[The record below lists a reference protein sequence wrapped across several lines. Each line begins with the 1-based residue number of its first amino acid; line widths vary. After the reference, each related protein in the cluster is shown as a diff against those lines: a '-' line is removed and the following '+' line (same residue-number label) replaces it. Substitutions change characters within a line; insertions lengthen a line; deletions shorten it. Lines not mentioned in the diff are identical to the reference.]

1 MIDFILASGSPRR
14 KELLELMGL
23 EFKVIVSQADE
34 DSVSKDLKPELYVQE
49 LALLKA
55 SATAKEVLRNKNA
68 VIISADTIVTLDGQ
82 ILGKPKDE
90 DDAFNMLSKLSG
102 REHEVYTGY
111 CVMRISDGKAV
122 CGKVRTKVKFK
133 DLSDDKIRGYINSGE
148 PMDNYDNVVKFLEL
162 INSEKGLNISQR
174 NITVSTCGIVP
185 KIKEL
190 ADLKLQITLAISLH
204 APNDELRKTM
214 MPIANKYSI
223 AEIMDACRYYL
234 DKTGRRISFEYSLVK
249 GVNDT
254 KECANELIELVKGLN
269 CHINLI
275 PVNPIKERDYEQ
287 SEKNS
292 IKNFKDMLERKGIN
306 ATVRREMGRDI
317 DGACG
322 QLRQNHIDENSA
334 I

>member
-1 MIDFILASGSPRR
+1 MVCFKKGYNAMIDFILASGSPRR

-34 DSVSKDLKPELYVQE
+34 DSVSKDLKPALYVQE

-90 DDAFNMLSKLSG
+90 DDAFNMLSKLLG

-148 PMDNYDNVVKFLEL
+148 PMDKAGAYGIQGLGSLLIEKIDGDYFNVV
-162 INSEKGLNISQR
+162 GLPISA
-174 NITVSTCGIVP
+174 
-185 KIKEL
+185 L
-190 ADLKLQITLAISLH
+190 ADTLEDEFDIKLL
-204 APNDELRKTM
+204 
-214 MPIANKYSI
+214 
-223 AEIMDACRYYL
+223 
-234 DKTGRRISFEYSLVK
+234 TGMSTAQKS
-249 GVNDT
+249 
-254 KECANELIELVKGLN
+254 
-269 CHINLI
+269 H
-275 PVNPIKERDYEQ
+275 Q
-287 SEKNS
+287 
-292 IKNFKDMLERKGIN
+292 
-306 ATVRREMGRDI
+306 
-317 DGACG
+317 
-322 QLRQNHIDENSA
+322 
-334 I
+334 

>member
-122 CGKVRTKVKFK
+122 CHRRQLAPAGQRRGE
-133 DLSDDKIRGYINSGE
+133 SDRRLAERAIRRVGRAG
-148 PMDNYDNVVKFLEL
+148 
-162 INSEKGLNISQR
+162 GR
-174 NITVSTCGIVP
+174 H
-185 KIKEL
+185 
-190 ADLKLQITLAISLH
+190 AD
-204 APNDELRKTM
+204 
-214 MPIANKYSI
+214 
-223 AEIMDACRYYL
+223 
-234 DKTGRRISFEYSLVK
+234 GRGDDRGDSF
-249 GVNDT
+249 
-254 KECANELIELVKGLN
+254 AR
-269 CHINLI
+269 
-275 PVNPIKERDYEQ
+275 PV
-287 SEKNS
+287 
-292 IKNFKDMLERKGIN
+292 
-306 ATVRREMGRDI
+306 
-317 DGACG
+317 
-322 QLRQNHIDENSA
+322 
-334 I
+334 